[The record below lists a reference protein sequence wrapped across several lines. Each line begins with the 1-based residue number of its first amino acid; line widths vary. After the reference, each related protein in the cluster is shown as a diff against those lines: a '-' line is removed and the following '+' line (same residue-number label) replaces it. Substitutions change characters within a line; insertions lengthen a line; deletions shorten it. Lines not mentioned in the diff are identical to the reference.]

1 MRSLRARAHPAAV
14 ASITA
19 ADAEL
24 EETLDN
30 LDGAGNYAA
39 WIFEHVNPHLGK
51 EVLEVGAGYGTFTG
65 LLSTN
70 STRVVATDVSERCAG
85 ILRARF
91 ADDPRVTVL
100 QGSTAAAAGLPPF
113 DSAVLINVLEHI
125 EDDDGALR
133 ELSATL
139 KPGGRLIL
147 WVPAFAL
154 LYSDFDRKIG
164 HYRRYRAAGLKAR
177 LSGAGYE
184 VTDIRYVNSVG
195 ALAWLVV
202 ARLLHRAPTGGLSVK
217 VYDSYFVPVLK
228 RVEGRWGTPFGQ
240 SLFAV
245 AVWPGDRL
253 IHVPNVS
260 KRGST
265 RYSTESPMSMRRSP
279 SEAAGTRPGLTRAFG
294 GIFVWSLSITTLR
307 K

>member
-1 MRSLRARAHPAAV
+1 V
-14 ASITA
+14 ASITT

-30 LDGAGNYAA
+30 LDGADNYAA
-39 WIFEHVNPHLGK
+39 WIFEQVNPHLGK
-51 EVLEVGAGYGTFTG
+51 EVLEVGAGHGTFTG
-65 LLSTN
+65 LLST
-70 STRVVATDVSERCAG
+70 SSARVVATDVSERCAG

-100 QGSTAAAAGLPPF
+100 QGGTAAVAGLPPF

-133 ELSATL
+133 ELSVTL

-147 WVPAFAL
+147 WVPAFEL

-164 HYRRYRAAGLKAR
+164 HYRRYRVAGLKAQ
-177 LSGAGYE
+177 LSSAGYE

-217 VYDSYFVPVLK
+217 IYDSYFVPVLK

-245 AVWPGDRL
+245 AVWPGDR
-253 IHVPNVS
+253 S
-260 KRGST
+260 ST
-265 RYSTESPMSMRRSP
+265 
-279 SEAAGTRPGLTRAFG
+279 TRPQLRLG
-294 GIFVWSLSITTLR
+294 GARNRRETNVYGE
-307 K
+307 